1 MHSKYSVRRKH
12 EGMQLAVIGRVMDRF
27 RCISF
32 VSGACLLCVVIGYL
46 VVVNRNAV
54 SGYSLRSVEKRMLAL
69 SNESQK
75 LRIREAELC
84 SLYGLKEASNR
95 LDMKPIEDALS
106 LDEPGPIAYG
116 R

>member
-1 MHSKYSVRRKH
+1 MHSKYSIRRQH
-12 EGMQLAVIGRVMDRF
+12 GEAQRDLIGRFADRF
-27 RCISF
+27 RVISF
-32 VSGACLLCVVIGYL
+32 ISGACLLCVVIGYL